1 MIKTLQNTL
10 KQDKERFT
18 VPKSVQDIIPI
29 RRIWP
34 DGVFQFG
41 SKYSK
46 TLRFSDINYA
56 IASKEDK
63 TAMFLSY
70 SELLNALDTGSTTKI
85 TINNKRLDR
94 RNFEQEIL
102 IPPKGDDLDGGRKEY
117 NAMLL
122 DKVTDSSNS
131 VVQERYITLSV
142 HKKNVEEARAFF
154 DRTVHDA
161 SSRLNHMDSHCEE
174 MDAADRLHIL
184 HDFYRVGEESEFRFD
199 LRENMK
205 NGRSFKDAICPDS
218 MEFKKDHFI
227 MGGKYGRVL
236 FLKEYASYIKDSMIN
251 ELTSLNRSL
260 MLSIDIIPVPTDE
273 AVREMQNR
281 LLGVET
287 NVTNWQRRQ
296 NANNNFSAVVPY
308 DLEQQRKETRE
319 MLDDLT
325 TRDQRMMFAVV
336 TLVHLADSKE
346 ELDSDMLQSSART
359 AREAAVQTARYQQ
372 AAKAAQATAQKA
384 SQAAG
389 RALRAILSA
398 ARSLAAAM
406 MAGGS
411 TVLSMVLV
419 ICLIGLLIASPFGIF
434 FSGEDSGTGYT
445 MPEAVTMLNTEFT
458 DRIEQ
463 IKAENSYDELD
474 MDNAGSAAMVAN
486 WRDVLAVYAVRT
498 TTDASSPDEVATLTE
513 EKLDILRQI
522 FWEMNEISYWLETV
536 PGGEDEE
543 DTVILHIRVAVKDHL
558 QMAEAY
564 HFTTE
569 QKKLLEELMQP
580 EYEELFMRLTGS
592 YQDIALSDKEV
603 AEIMEN
609 LPADLSENRKQVV
622 LTAYQLLGKV
632 HYFWGGKS
640 LIIGWDSRWGMPM
653 KVTAEGSSTTGT
665 VRPFG
670 LDCSGMVDWV
680 FYNQSGGQ
688 YVIGHGGGATA
699 QHSYC
704 TPIAWSDAQ
713 PGDLVFYPGDS
724 HVGIVCGFDSGGN
737 IMIIHCASGANN
749 VVVTG
754 KIGFTSI
761 GRPEY
766 FAD

>member
-1 MIKTLQNTL
+1 MEKIKEKPALSERVKEKAVSAPKELLRKVLDDGSERLRTQLRDTAQQGRRDEYGGDAIEDTAASGLHRAEKELL
-10 KQDKERFT
+10 KQRKKKNTEQ
-18 VPKSVQDIIPI
+18 S
-29 RRIWP
+29 
-34 DGVFQFG
+34 
-41 SKYSK
+41 
-46 TLRFSDINYA
+46 
-56 IASKEDK
+56 ASP
-63 TAMFLSY
+63 
-70 SELLNALDTGSTTKI
+70 
-85 TINNKRLDR
+85 
-94 RNFEQEIL
+94 Q
-102 IPPKGDDLDGGRKEY
+102 GD
-117 NAMLL
+117 ASAP
-122 DKVTDSSNS
+122 SSNS
-131 VVQERYITLSV
+131 DVPPVIRTRETDA
-142 HKKNVEEARAFF
+142 ARARAPSPPVREQARQAAMKQAVKTKNAYISAQGETAVTSAPESQRQGQQTFIQEQGRKASRQQAKRRRAERRF
-154 DRTVHDA
+154 RHQDDLRGDSLRTEGFKPTSRGRIKERGGIQQPKKHQLPEPKTPNYAAGIVPKAREGSKSAVLSAEQAVRSSTVHA
-161 SSRLNHMDSHCEE
+161 T
-174 MDAADRLHIL
+174 AAGTH
-184 HDFYRVGEESEFRFD
+184 
-199 LRENMK
+199 
-205 NGRSFKDAICPDS
+205 A
-218 MEFKKDHFI
+218 
-227 MGGKYGRVL
+227 
-236 FLKEYASYIKDSMIN
+236 
-251 ELTSLNRSL
+251 
-260 MLSIDIIPVPTDE
+260 
-273 AVREMQNR
+273 
-281 LLGVET
+281 
-287 NVTNWQRRQ
+287 
-296 NANNNFSAVVPY
+296 
-308 DLEQQRKETRE
+308 
-319 MLDDLT
+319 
-325 TRDQRMMFAVV
+325 
-336 TLVHLADSKE
+336 
-346 ELDSDMLQSSART
+346 
-359 AREAAVQTARYQQ
+359 AREAAMQMAKRQQ
-372 AAKAAQATAQKA
+372 MTKAAETATQKTA
-384 SQAAG
+384 QAAG
-389 RALRAILSA
+389 RALRSIIA
-398 ARSLAAAM
+398 AAQSLLAAIA
-406 MAGGS
+406 AGGS
-411 TVLSMVLV
+411 TVVAMVLV
-419 ICLIGLLIASPFGIF
+419 ICLIGLLIVSPFGIF

-445 MPEAVTMLNTEFT
+445 MPEAVSVLNGEFAA
-458 DRIEQ
+458 RIEQ
-463 IKAENSYDELD
+463 IKAENPYDELD
-474 MDNAGSAAMVAN
+474 MDNAGSAAMISN

-522 FWEMNEISYWLETV
+522 FWDMNEISYWLETV
-536 PGGEDEE
+536 PDGKDEE

>member
-1 MIKTLQNTL
+1 MEKIKEKPALSERVKEKAVSAPKELLRKGLDDGSERLRTQLRDTAQQGRRDEYGGDAIEDTASGLHRAEKELL
-10 KQDKERFT
+10 KQRKKKNAEQSASPQGDASAPSSNSD
-18 VPKSVQDIIPI
+18 VPPVI
-29 RRIWP
+29 RTRETDAARARAP
-34 DGVFQFG
+34 SPPVREQARQVAM
-41 SKYSK
+41 KQAVK
-46 TLRFSDINYA
+46 TKNAYISTQR
-56 IASKEDK
+56 K
-63 TAMFLSY
+63 TAMTAAPEPQRQGQQTFIQEQGRKASRQQAQRRRAERRFRHQDDLRGDSLR
-70 SELLNALDTGSTTKI
+70 SEG
-85 TINNKRLDR
+85 
-94 RNFEQEIL
+94 FEPTSRGRIKERGGIQ
-102 IPPKGDDLDGGRKEY
+102 PPKKRQFPEPKTPNHAAGIAPKAREGSKSAVLSAEQ
-117 NAMLL
+117 A
-122 DKVTDSSNS
+122 VHSS
-131 VVQERYITLSV
+131 
-142 HKKNVEEARAFF
+142 
-154 DRTVHDA
+154 TVHA
-161 SSRLNHMDSHCEE
+161 T
-174 MDAADRLHIL
+174 AAGTH
-184 HDFYRVGEESEFRFD
+184 
-199 LRENMK
+199 
-205 NGRSFKDAICPDS
+205 A
-218 MEFKKDHFI
+218 
-227 MGGKYGRVL
+227 
-236 FLKEYASYIKDSMIN
+236 
-251 ELTSLNRSL
+251 
-260 MLSIDIIPVPTDE
+260 
-273 AVREMQNR
+273 
-281 LLGVET
+281 
-287 NVTNWQRRQ
+287 
-296 NANNNFSAVVPY
+296 
-308 DLEQQRKETRE
+308 
-319 MLDDLT
+319 
-325 TRDQRMMFAVV
+325 
-336 TLVHLADSKE
+336 
-346 ELDSDMLQSSART
+346 
-359 AREAAVQTARYQQ
+359 AREAAMQMAKRQQ
-372 AAKAAQATAQKA
+372 MTKAAETAVKKTA
-384 SQAAG
+384 QAAG
-389 RALRAILSA
+389 RALHAIIA
-398 ARSLAAAM
+398 AAQSLLAAIA
-406 MAGGS
+406 AGGS
-411 TVLSMVLV
+411 TAVAMVLV
-419 ICLIGLLIASPFGIF
+419 ICLIGLLIVSPFGIF
-434 FSGEDSGTGYT
+434 FSGEDSGTGHT
-445 MPEAVTMLNTEFT
+445 MPDAVSMMNSEFAA
-458 DRIEQ
+458 RIEQ
-463 IKAENSYDELD
+463 IKTENPHDELD
-474 MDNAGSAAMVAN
+474 MDNAGSAAMISN

-522 FWEMNEISYWLETV
+522 FWDMNEISYWLETV
-536 PGGEDEE
+536 PDGKDEE

>member
-1 MIKTLQNTL
+1 MKKIKEKPTLSERI
-10 KQDKERFT
+10 KEKT
-18 VPKSVQDIIPI
+18 VSTPRELLHRGLDDGSERLRTQLRDTAQHGQADEYGGDAIEDTAARGL
-29 RRIWP
+29 RRAEKELTRQRKKKP
-34 DGVFQFG
+34 QEQPPEGGAPAADATEQ
-41 SKYSK
+41 KYS
-46 TLRFSDINYA
+46 A
-56 IASKEDK
+56 IKGK
-63 TAMFLSY
+63 
-70 SELLNALDTGSTTKI
+70 DTTSAGSQPQSAAE
-85 TINNKRLDR
+85 R
-94 RNFEQEIL
+94 
-102 IPPKGDDLDGGRKEY
+102 GRQQ
-117 NAMLL
+117 A
-122 DKVTDSSNS
+122 
-131 VVQERYITLSV
+131 
-142 HKKNVEEARAFF
+142 
-154 DRTVHDA
+154 
-161 SSRLNHMDSHCEE
+161 
-174 MDAADRLHIL
+174 
-184 HDFYRVGEESEFRFD
+184 
-199 LRENMK
+199 
-205 NGRSFKDAICPDS
+205 
-218 MEFKKDHFI
+218 
-227 MGGKYGRVL
+227 
-236 FLKEYASYIKDSMIN
+236 
-251 ELTSLNRSL
+251 
-260 MLSIDIIPVPTDE
+260 
-273 AVREMQNR
+273 
-281 LLGVET
+281 
-287 NVTNWQRRQ
+287 RQ
-296 NANNNFSAVVPY
+296 NAAQKAAKVKAKDTYIGAQTETQVTVAAEPQRQGQRVFMEERGRKVARWQAEQKRAVSRHQVKTAQAVRSDGGGSAMPGRMRSEQIPHIKERAETSLPKPARKKHLPMERDIVSVSPRSKKIA
-308 DLEQQRKETRE
+308 DTAKTLESAQKQ
-319 MLDDLT
+319 
-325 TRDQRMMFAVV
+325 AV
-336 TLVHLADSKE
+336 
-346 ELDSDMLQSSART
+346 MLQSSART
-359 AREAAVQTARYQQ
+359 AREAAMQTARYQQ
-372 AAKAAQATAQKA
+372 AAKAVQATAQKA

-419 ICLIGLLIASPFGIF
+419 ICLIGLLVASPFGIF

-463 IKAENSYDELD
+463 IKAENPHDELD
-474 MDNAGSAAMVAN
+474 MDNAGSAAMISN

-522 FWEMNEISYWLETV
+522 FWDMNEISYWLETV
-536 PGGEDEE
+536 PDGKDEE

>member
-1 MIKTLQNTL
+1 MEKIKEKPALSERVKEKAVSAPKELLRKGLDDGSERLRTQLRDTAQQGRRDEYGGDAIEDTAASGLHRAEKELL
-10 KQDKERFT
+10 KQRKKKNAEQSASPQGDASAPSSNSD
-18 VPKSVQDIIPI
+18 VPPVI
-29 RRIWP
+29 RTRETDAARARAP
-34 DGVFQFG
+34 SPPVREQARQVAM
-41 SKYSK
+41 KQAVK
-46 TLRFSDINYA
+46 TKNAYISTQR
-56 IASKEDK
+56 K
-63 TAMFLSY
+63 TAMTAAPEPQRQGQQTFIQEQGRKASRQQAQRRRAERRFRHQDDLRGDSLR
-70 SELLNALDTGSTTKI
+70 SEG
-85 TINNKRLDR
+85 
-94 RNFEQEIL
+94 FEPTSRGRIKERGGIQ
-102 IPPKGDDLDGGRKEY
+102 PPKKRQFPEPKTPNHAAGIAPKAREGSKSAVLSAEQ
-117 NAMLL
+117 A
-122 DKVTDSSNS
+122 VHSS
-131 VVQERYITLSV
+131 
-142 HKKNVEEARAFF
+142 
-154 DRTVHDA
+154 TVHA
-161 SSRLNHMDSHCEE
+161 T
-174 MDAADRLHIL
+174 AAGTH
-184 HDFYRVGEESEFRFD
+184 
-199 LRENMK
+199 
-205 NGRSFKDAICPDS
+205 A
-218 MEFKKDHFI
+218 
-227 MGGKYGRVL
+227 
-236 FLKEYASYIKDSMIN
+236 
-251 ELTSLNRSL
+251 
-260 MLSIDIIPVPTDE
+260 
-273 AVREMQNR
+273 
-281 LLGVET
+281 
-287 NVTNWQRRQ
+287 
-296 NANNNFSAVVPY
+296 
-308 DLEQQRKETRE
+308 
-319 MLDDLT
+319 
-325 TRDQRMMFAVV
+325 
-336 TLVHLADSKE
+336 
-346 ELDSDMLQSSART
+346 
-359 AREAAVQTARYQQ
+359 AREAAMQMAKRQQ
-372 AAKAAQATAQKA
+372 MTKAAETAVKKTA
-384 SQAAG
+384 QAAG
-389 RALRAILSA
+389 RALHAIIA
-398 ARSLAAAM
+398 AAQSLLAAIA
-406 MAGGS
+406 AGGS
-411 TVLSMVLV
+411 TAVAMVLV
-419 ICLIGLLIASPFGIF
+419 ICLIGLLIVSPFGIF
-434 FSGEDSGTGYT
+434 FSGEDSGTGHT
-445 MPEAVTMLNTEFT
+445 MPDAVSMMNSEFAA
-458 DRIEQ
+458 RIEQ
-463 IKAENSYDELD
+463 IKTENPHDELD
-474 MDNAGSAAMVAN
+474 MDNAGSAAMISN

-498 TTDASSPDEVATLTE
+498 TTDNASPDEVATLTE

-522 FWEMNEISYWLETV
+522 FWDMNEISYWLETV
-536 PGGEDEE
+536 PDGKDEE

>member
-1 MIKTLQNTL
+1 MKKIKEKPTLSERI
-10 KQDKERFT
+10 KEKAVSAPR
-18 VPKSVQDIIPI
+18 
-29 RRIWP
+29 
-34 DGVFQFG
+34 
-41 SKYSK
+41 
-46 TLRFSDINYA
+46 
-56 IASKEDK
+56 
-63 TAMFLSY
+63 
-70 SELLNALDTGSTTKI
+70 ELLHRGLDDGSERLRTQLRDTAQHGQADEYGGD
-85 TINNKRLDR
+85 TIEDTAVRGLR
-94 RNFEQEIL
+94 RAEKELTRQRKKKPQEQPSE
-102 IPPKGDDLDGGRKEY
+102 GG
-117 NAMLL
+117 AP
-122 DKVTDSSNS
+122 
-131 VVQERYITLSV
+131 
-142 HKKNVEEARAFF
+142 
-154 DRTVHDA
+154 
-161 SSRLNHMDSHCEE
+161 
-174 MDAADRLHIL
+174 AADATEQKPSAIKGKDTTSAGSQPQTAAER
-184 HDFYRVGEESEFRFD
+184 
-199 LRENMK
+199 
-205 NGRSFKDAICPDS
+205 GRQQ
-218 MEFKKDHFI
+218 
-227 MGGKYGRVL
+227 
-236 FLKEYASYIKDSMIN
+236 
-251 ELTSLNRSL
+251 T
-260 MLSIDIIPVPTDE
+260 
-273 AVREMQNR
+273 
-281 LLGVET
+281 
-287 NVTNWQRRQ
+287 RQ
-296 NANNNFSAVVPY
+296 NAAQKAAKVKTKDAYIGAQTETQVTVAAEPQRQGQQVFMEERGRKAARWQAEQKQAVSRHQVKTAQALHSDRDGSTMPDRKRSAQTPRIKERAATS
-308 DLEQQRKETRE
+308 LPKSARKHSLPMERKVSPTLSRSRKTG
-319 MLDDLT
+319 D
-325 TRDQRMMFAVV
+325 AVKAAESAQKQAV
-336 TLVHLADSKE
+336 
-346 ELDSDMLQSSART
+346 MLQSSAHA
-359 AREAAVQTARYQQ
+359 AREAVVQTTRYQQ
-372 AAKAAQATAQKA
+372 AAKAAQATA

-463 IKAENSYDELD
+463 IKAENPHDELD
-474 MDNAGSAAMVAN
+474 MDNAGSAAMISN

-522 FWEMNEISYWLETV
+522 FWDMNAISYWVETIS
-536 PGGEDEE
+536 GDKDES
-543 DTVILHIRVAVKDHL
+543 DTAILHITVTVKDHL
-558 QMAEAY
+558 QMADEY
-564 HFTTE
+564 RFTAD
-569 QKKLLEELMQP
+569 QRKLLEELMQP
-580 EYEELFMRLTGS
+580 EYQELFAALTGS
-592 YQDIALSDKEV
+592 YQDIELSPDEV
-603 AEIMEN
+603 AKIMEN
-609 LPADLSENRKQVV
+609 LPADLSEARREVV
-622 LTAYQLLGKV
+622 LTAYQLLGRV

-640 LIIGWDSRWGMPM
+640 LVIGWDSRWGMPM
-653 KVTAEGSSTTGT
+653 EVTAEGSSTTGT

>member
-1 MIKTLQNTL
+1 MKKIKEKPTLSERI
-10 KQDKERFT
+10 KE
-18 VPKSVQDIIPI
+18 K
-29 RRIWP
+29 
-34 DGVFQFG
+34 
-41 SKYSK
+41 
-46 TLRFSDINYA
+46 A
-56 IASKEDK
+56 IS
-63 TAMFLSY
+63 TPR
-70 SELLNALDTGSTTKI
+70 ELLHRGLDDGSE
-85 TINNKRLDR
+85 RLRTQLQDTAQHGQADEYGGDAIEDTAASGLHR
-94 RNFEQEIL
+94 AEKELTRQRKKKPQEQASE
-102 IPPKGDDLDGGRKEY
+102 GG
-117 NAMLL
+117 AP
-122 DKVTDSSNS
+122 
-131 VVQERYITLSV
+131 
-142 HKKNVEEARAFF
+142 
-154 DRTVHDA
+154 
-161 SSRLNHMDSHCEE
+161 
-174 MDAADRLHIL
+174 AADATEQKPSAIKGKDTTSAVSQPQTAAER
-184 HDFYRVGEESEFRFD
+184 
-199 LRENMK
+199 
-205 NGRSFKDAICPDS
+205 GRQQ
-218 MEFKKDHFI
+218 
-227 MGGKYGRVL
+227 
-236 FLKEYASYIKDSMIN
+236 
-251 ELTSLNRSL
+251 T
-260 MLSIDIIPVPTDE
+260 
-273 AVREMQNR
+273 
-281 LLGVET
+281 
-287 NVTNWQRRQ
+287 RQ
-296 NANNNFSAVVPY
+296 NAAQKAAKIKTKDAYIGAQTETQVTVAAEPQRQGQRVFMEERGRKAARWQAEQKRAVSRRQVKTAKALRSDGGGSAMPGRMRSEQIPHIKERAETSLPKPARKKHLLMERDIVSVSPRSKKIA
-308 DLEQQRKETRE
+308 DTAKTLESAQKQ
-319 MLDDLT
+319 
-325 TRDQRMMFAVV
+325 AV
-336 TLVHLADSKE
+336 
-346 ELDSDMLQSSART
+346 MLQSSART

-372 AAKAAQATAQKA
+372 AAKAVQATAQKA

-389 RALRAILSA
+389 RALRVILSA

-463 IKAENSYDELD
+463 IKAENPYDELD
-474 MDNAGSAAMVAN
+474 MDNAGSAAMISN

-498 TTDASSPDEVATLTE
+498 TTDNASPDEVATLTE
-513 EKLDILRQI
+513 EKMEILREI
-522 FWEMNEISYWLETV
+522 FWDMNAITYWTEIV
-536 PGGEDEE
+536 PGGKDEA
-543 DTVILHIRVAVKDHL
+543 DTVILHIIVTIKTHL
-558 QMAEAY
+558 HMADEY
-564 HFTTE
+564 QFNTE
-569 QKKLLEELMQP
+569 QRRLLEELMQP
-580 EYEELFMRLTGS
+580 KYQELFMVLTGS
-592 YQDIALSDKEV
+592 YQDIELSPDEV
-603 AEIMEN
+603 AKIIEN

-704 TPIAWSDAQ
+704 APIAWSDAK

-724 HVGIVCGFDSGGN
+724 HVGIVCGFDSSGN
-737 IMIIHCASGANN
+737 IMVIHCASSENN

-754 KIGFTSI
+754 KSGFTSI

>member
-1 MIKTLQNTL
+1 MEKIKEKPALSERVKEKAVSAPKELLRKGLDDGSERLRTQLRDTAQQGRRDEYGGDAIEDTAASGLHRAEKELL
-10 KQDKERFT
+10 KQRKKKNTEQ
-18 VPKSVQDIIPI
+18 S
-29 RRIWP
+29 
-34 DGVFQFG
+34 
-41 SKYSK
+41 
-46 TLRFSDINYA
+46 
-56 IASKEDK
+56 ASP
-63 TAMFLSY
+63 
-70 SELLNALDTGSTTKI
+70 
-85 TINNKRLDR
+85 
-94 RNFEQEIL
+94 Q
-102 IPPKGDDLDGGRKEY
+102 GD
-117 NAMLL
+117 ASAP
-122 DKVTDSSNS
+122 SSNS
-131 VVQERYITLSV
+131 DVPPVIRTRETDA
-142 HKKNVEEARAFF
+142 ARARAPSPPVREQARQAAMKQAVKTKNAYISAQGETAVTSAPESQRQGQQTFIQEQGRKASRQQAQRRRAERRF
-154 DRTVHDA
+154 RHQDDLRGDSLRTEGFKPTSRGRIKERGGIQQPKKHQLPEPKTPNHAAGIVPKAREGSKSAVLSSEQAMHSTTVHA
-161 SSRLNHMDSHCEE
+161 T
-174 MDAADRLHIL
+174 AAGTH
-184 HDFYRVGEESEFRFD
+184 
-199 LRENMK
+199 
-205 NGRSFKDAICPDS
+205 A
-218 MEFKKDHFI
+218 
-227 MGGKYGRVL
+227 
-236 FLKEYASYIKDSMIN
+236 
-251 ELTSLNRSL
+251 
-260 MLSIDIIPVPTDE
+260 
-273 AVREMQNR
+273 
-281 LLGVET
+281 
-287 NVTNWQRRQ
+287 
-296 NANNNFSAVVPY
+296 
-308 DLEQQRKETRE
+308 
-319 MLDDLT
+319 
-325 TRDQRMMFAVV
+325 
-336 TLVHLADSKE
+336 
-346 ELDSDMLQSSART
+346 
-359 AREAAVQTARYQQ
+359 AREAAMQMAKRQQVTKVAETATQ
-372 AAKAAQATAQKA
+372 KTA
-384 SQAAG
+384 QAAG
-389 RALRAILSA
+389 RALRSIIA
-398 ARSLAAAM
+398 AAQSLLAAIA
-406 MAGGS
+406 AGGS
-411 TVLSMVLV
+411 TVVAMVLV
-419 ICLIGLLIASPFGIF
+419 ICLIGLLIVSPFGIF
-434 FSGEDSGTGYT
+434 FSVEDSGTGYT
-445 MPEAVTMLNTEFT
+445 MPEAVSVLNGEFAA
-458 DRIEQ
+458 RIEQ
-463 IKAENSYDELD
+463 IKAENPYDELD

>member
-1 MIKTLQNTL
+1 MEKIKEKPALSERVKEKAVSAPKELLRKVLDDGSERLRTQLRDTAQHGQADEYGGDTIEDTAASGLHRAEKELL
-10 KQDKERFT
+10 KQRKKKNAEQ
-18 VPKSVQDIIPI
+18 S
-29 RRIWP
+29 
-34 DGVFQFG
+34 
-41 SKYSK
+41 
-46 TLRFSDINYA
+46 
-56 IASKEDK
+56 ASP
-63 TAMFLSY
+63 
-70 SELLNALDTGSTTKI
+70 
-85 TINNKRLDR
+85 
-94 RNFEQEIL
+94 Q
-102 IPPKGDDLDGGRKEY
+102 GD
-117 NAMLL
+117 ASAP
-122 DKVTDSSNS
+122 SSNS
-131 VVQERYITLSV
+131 DVPPAIRTRETDA
-142 HKKNVEEARAFF
+142 ARARAPSPPVREQARQAAMKQAVKTKNAYISAQGETAVTSAPESQRQGQQTFIQEQGRKASRQQAKRRRAERRF
-154 DRTVHDA
+154 RHQDDLRGDSLRTEGFKPTSRGRIKERGGIQQPKKHQLPEPKTPNYAAGIVPKAREGSKSAVLSAEQAVRSSTVHA
-161 SSRLNHMDSHCEE
+161 T
-174 MDAADRLHIL
+174 AAGTH
-184 HDFYRVGEESEFRFD
+184 V
-199 LRENMK
+199 
-205 NGRSFKDAICPDS
+205 
-218 MEFKKDHFI
+218 
-227 MGGKYGRVL
+227 
-236 FLKEYASYIKDSMIN
+236 
-251 ELTSLNRSL
+251 
-260 MLSIDIIPVPTDE
+260 
-273 AVREMQNR
+273 
-281 LLGVET
+281 
-287 NVTNWQRRQ
+287 
-296 NANNNFSAVVPY
+296 
-308 DLEQQRKETRE
+308 
-319 MLDDLT
+319 
-325 TRDQRMMFAVV
+325 
-336 TLVHLADSKE
+336 
-346 ELDSDMLQSSART
+346 
-359 AREAAVQTARYQQ
+359 AREAAMQMAKRQQ
-372 AAKAAQATAQKA
+372 MTKAAETATQKTA
-384 SQAAG
+384 QAAG
-389 RALRAILSA
+389 RALRAIIA
-398 ARSLAAAM
+398 AAQSLLAAIA
-406 MAGGS
+406 AGGS
-411 TVLSMVLV
+411 TVVAMVLV
-419 ICLIGLLIASPFGIF
+419 ICLIGLLIVSPFGIF

-445 MPEAVTMLNTEFT
+445 MPEAVSVLNGEFAA
-458 DRIEQ
+458 RIEQ
-463 IKAENSYDELD
+463 IKAENPYDELD
-474 MDNAGSAAMVAN
+474 MDNAGSAAMISN

-522 FWEMNEISYWLETV
+522 FWDMNEISYWLETV
-536 PGGEDEE
+536 PDGKDEE

-688 YVIGHGGGATA
+688 YVIGHGGGVTA

>member
-1 MIKTLQNTL
+1 MKKIKEKPALSERIKEKAVSTPRELLRKGLDDGSERLRTQLRDTAQHGQADEYGGDTIEDTAARGLHRAEKELL
-10 KQDKERFT
+10 KQRKKKNTEQ
-18 VPKSVQDIIPI
+18 S
-29 RRIWP
+29 
-34 DGVFQFG
+34 
-41 SKYSK
+41 
-46 TLRFSDINYA
+46 
-56 IASKEDK
+56 ASP
-63 TAMFLSY
+63 
-70 SELLNALDTGSTTKI
+70 
-85 TINNKRLDR
+85 
-94 RNFEQEIL
+94 Q
-102 IPPKGDDLDGGRKEY
+102 GD
-117 NAMLL
+117 ASAP
-122 DKVTDSSNS
+122 SSNS
-131 VVQERYITLSV
+131 DVPPVIRTRETDA
-142 HKKNVEEARAFF
+142 ARARAPSPPVREQARQAAMKQAVKTKNAYIGAQGETAVTSAPESQRQGQQTFIQEQGRKASRQQAQRRRAERRF
-154 DRTVHDA
+154 QRQDDLRGDSLHTEGFKPTSRGRIKERGGIQQPKKHQLPEPKTPNYAAGIVPKAREGSKSAVLSAEQAVRSSTVHA
-161 SSRLNHMDSHCEE
+161 T
-174 MDAADRLHIL
+174 AAGTH
-184 HDFYRVGEESEFRFD
+184 
-199 LRENMK
+199 
-205 NGRSFKDAICPDS
+205 A
-218 MEFKKDHFI
+218 
-227 MGGKYGRVL
+227 
-236 FLKEYASYIKDSMIN
+236 
-251 ELTSLNRSL
+251 
-260 MLSIDIIPVPTDE
+260 
-273 AVREMQNR
+273 
-281 LLGVET
+281 
-287 NVTNWQRRQ
+287 
-296 NANNNFSAVVPY
+296 
-308 DLEQQRKETRE
+308 
-319 MLDDLT
+319 
-325 TRDQRMMFAVV
+325 
-336 TLVHLADSKE
+336 
-346 ELDSDMLQSSART
+346 
-359 AREAAVQTARYQQ
+359 AREAAMQMAKRQQ
-372 AAKAAQATAQKA
+372 MTKAAETATQKTA
-384 SQAAG
+384 QAAG
-389 RALRAILSA
+389 RALRSIIA
-398 ARSLAAAM
+398 AAQSLLAAIA
-406 MAGGS
+406 AGGS
-411 TVLSMVLV
+411 TVVAMVLV
-419 ICLIGLLIASPFGIF
+419 ICLIGLLIVSPFGIF

-445 MPEAVTMLNTEFT
+445 MPEAVSVLNGEFAA
-458 DRIEQ
+458 RIEQ
-463 IKAENSYDELD
+463 IKAENPYDELD
-474 MDNAGSAAMVAN
+474 MDNAGSAAMISN

-522 FWEMNEISYWLETV
+522 FWDMNEISYWLETV
-536 PGGEDEE
+536 PDGKDEE